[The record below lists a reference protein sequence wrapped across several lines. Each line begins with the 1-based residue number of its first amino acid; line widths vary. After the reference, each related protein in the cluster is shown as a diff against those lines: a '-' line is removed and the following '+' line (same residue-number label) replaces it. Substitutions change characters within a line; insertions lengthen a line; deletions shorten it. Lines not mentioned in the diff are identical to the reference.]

1 MNEIWTFRPQ
11 CTRTTLHYYAMAV
24 SRELSGDMRG
34 CESTCVCHAI
44 LHSA

>member
-1 MNEIWTFRPQ
+1 MKFGHFDRSALEP
-11 CTRTTLHYYAMAV
+11 HYYAMAV